1 LFQNEWTGTTSDE
14 GNESTRAPARSQFAR
29 HVDRAMMARKNS
41 HPQRRFHGTGPV
53 NTGGEIMVRFASRSG
68 TRLRALPG
76 IAAGILFAAFAASPL
91 PAAAQSA
98 DSFPTRPI
106 KVLVPYAPGG
116 ATDIIARIVAAKLT
130 ESLGQSVLVENRPGA
145 SGNLALEAVAK
156 APADGYTLFVG
167 NVSTNTINE
176 NTFAS
181 QLQIKPSRD
190 LVGIAKLV
198 EIPHIIATT
207 AAFPANSVADLIALA
222 KKDPGKIN
230 YASAGLGSYPHLDM
244 EKLMKTAGIQMTH
257 IPYKGGAGQM
267 IPAIISGEAPVAFL
281 NLSSA
286 LPHVRSGRM
295 KAIATTAPGRLVELP
310 NVPTMAEQGFPGIGT
325 NAWQGMFAPAATPK
339 PIIDKIYQSVAAV
352 LSNPE
357 MKEQLAKQMLDV
369 TLSPSPAQF
378 QQLVE
383 KETRAW
389 GDFLREAKIKIE

>member
-1 LFQNEWTGTTSDE
+1 MVASH
-14 GNESTRAPARSQFAR
+14 R
-29 HVDRAMMARKNS
+29 RKA
-41 HPQRRFHGTGPV
+41 
-53 NTGGEIMVRFASRSG
+53 I
-68 TRLRALPG
+68 RALPG
-76 IAAGILFAAFAASPL
+76 LVGALVCGIFAALPL

-98 DSFPTRPI
+98 DSFPARPVKI
-106 KVLVPYAPGG
+106 LVPYQPGG
-116 ATDIIARIVAAKLT
+116 ATDIIARIVAARMT
-130 ESLGQSVLVENRPGA
+130 ESFGQSVVVENRPGA
-145 SGNLALEAVAK
+145 SGNLALEAAAK
-156 APADGYTLFVG
+156 APADGYTLLVG
-167 NVSTNTINE
+167 NVSTNAINE
-176 NTFAS
+176 TTFAH

-207 AAFPANSVADLIALA
+207 ANFPASSIADLIALA
-222 KKDPGKIN
+222 KKDPGKIF

-244 EKLMKTAGIQMTH
+244 EKLQRAAGIKLTH
-257 IPYKGGAGQM
+257 VPYKGGAGQF

-286 LPHVRSGRM
+286 LSHVRAGKM
-295 KAIATTAPGRLVELP
+295 KAIATTAPARLAELP
-310 NVPTMAEQGFPGIGT
+310 NVATMAEQGFAGIGT

-339 PIIDKIYQSVAAV
+339 PIVDKIYKNLAAG

-357 MKEQLAKQMLDV
+357 MKERLSKQMMDV
-369 TLSPSPAQF
+369 ALSASPAQF

>member
-1 LFQNEWTGTTSDE
+1 
-14 GNESTRAPARSQFAR
+14 
-29 HVDRAMMARKNS
+29 
-41 HPQRRFHGTGPV
+41 
-53 NTGGEIMVRFASRSG
+53 MVRRPRRSG
-68 TRLRALPG
+68 ARLRAL
-76 IAAGILFAAFAASPL
+76 AGITAGMLSAALGVSPF

-106 KVLVPYAPGG
+106 KILVPYAPGG

-156 APADGYTLFVG
+156 APADVFTLAVG
-167 NVSTNTINE
+167 NVSTNAINE

-181 QLQIKPSRD
+181 VLQIKPARD

-198 EIPHIIATT
+198 EIPHIIAAT
-207 AAFPANSVADLIALA
+207 ADFPANSVADLIALA

-244 EKLMKTAGIQMTH
+244 EKLMKAAGIQMTH

-267 IPAIISGEAPVAFL
+267 IPAIIAGEAPVAFR

-286 LPHVRSGRM
+286 WPHIRSGRM
-295 KAIATTAPGRLVELP
+295 KAIATTAPGRLAELP
-310 NVPTMAEQGFPGIGT
+310 SVPTMAEQGFPGIGT

-339 PIIDKIYQSVAAV
+339 PIVDKIYQSVAAV
-352 LSNPE
+352 LSNSQI
-357 MKEQLAKQMLDV
+357 KEQLSKQMLDV
-369 TLSPSPAQF
+369 TLSSSPAHF

-383 KETRAW
+383 KETHAW

>member
-1 LFQNEWTGTTSDE
+1 
-14 GNESTRAPARSQFAR
+14 
-29 HVDRAMMARKNS
+29 
-41 HPQRRFHGTGPV
+41 
-53 NTGGEIMVRFASRSG
+53 MVRFASRG
-68 TRLRALPG
+68 EARPRALPG
-76 IAAGILFAAFAASPL
+76 VAAGILSAALGVSPL

-98 DSFPTRPI
+98 DSFPARPI
-106 KVLVPYAPGG
+106 KILVPYAPGG

-176 NTFAS
+176 NTFAH

-207 AAFPANSVADLIALA
+207 AGFPANSLAELIALA

-244 EKLMKTAGIQMTH
+244 EKLMKAAGIQMTH

-267 IPAIISGEAPVAFL
+267 IPAIIAGEAPVAFL

-286 LPHVRSGRM
+286 LR
-295 KAIATTAPGRLVELP
+295 T
-310 NVPTMAEQGFPGIGT
+310 
-325 NAWQGMFAPAATPK
+325 FA
-339 PIIDKIYQSVAAV
+339 Q
-352 LSNPE
+352 E
-357 MKEQLAKQMLDV
+357 
-369 TLSPSPAQF
+369 
-378 QQLVE
+378 
-383 KETRAW
+383 
-389 GDFLREAKIKIE
+389 G